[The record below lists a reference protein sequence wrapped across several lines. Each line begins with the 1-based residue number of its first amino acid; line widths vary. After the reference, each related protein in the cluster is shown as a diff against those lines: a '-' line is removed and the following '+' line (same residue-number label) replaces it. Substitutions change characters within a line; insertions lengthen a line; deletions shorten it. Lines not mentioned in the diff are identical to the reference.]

1 MKFPGAGVCRRSGRS
16 MWLVAGVIL
25 AALVTSAAA
34 DEPAQTAMI
43 QRLDDDLSAADRAN
57 IRIMELFT
65 SGWFF
70 TLGAVVGS
78 FLNVVVYRLPAGI
91 PLMRPRSRCPVCMT
105 PILQSDNLPII
116 GWLRLKGRCRACGT
130 AIPARYP
137 LVELATGCLF
147 LGLLHA
153 ELLSGGMNLPVRTP
167 NSYRGVVWII
177 WYTKWDLIGIFA
189 FHAWLLVTLLA
200 SSLIA
205 GDGHRLPRRLLQPA
219 IWIGLLGPVFW
230 ATLHPVPLRLPR
242 PEWLSALRWS
252 TTWNDRWISGWPVRV
267 GIGLDGLLTALAGLL
282 AGGLIGQL
290 LSRRLPER
298 RDLLAV
304 TAVTGAFLGWQ
315 AAVTIGLLAAVLLA
329 GTSLVRSREIRR
341 WGNPVSLWSLATLI
355 VVLTWRP
362 LSDVPWLPGPES
374 SVVATLLTLT
384 GIGLTGSLTGRLLR
398 NQTVEDTSVE

>member
-1 MKFPGAGVCRRSGRS
+1 V
-16 MWLVAGVIL
+16 WLVAGVVL
-25 AALVTSAAA
+25 AALVTSVAA
-34 DEPAQTAMI
+34 DEPARAAMI

-91 PLMRPRSRCPVCMT
+91 PLMRPRSRCPVCET
-105 PILQSDNLPII
+105 PILRSDNLPII
-116 GWLRLKGRCRACGT
+116 GWLRLRGRCRACGT
-130 AIPARYP
+130 AISARYP

-147 LGLLHA
+147 LGLLHV
-153 ELLSGGMNLPVRTP
+153 ELLSGGANLPVRTP

-177 WYTKWDLIGIFA
+177 WYTKWDLIGLFA
-189 FHAWLLVTLLA
+189 FHAWLLTTLLA

-205 GDGHRLPRRLLQPA
+205 GDGHRLPIRLLRPA
-219 IWIGLLGPVFW
+219 LWTGLLGPVLW
-230 ATLHPVPLRLPR
+230 ATLHPVPPWLPR
-242 PEWLSALRWS
+242 PDWLSALRWS

-267 GIGLDGLLTALAGLL
+267 GIGLDGLFTALVGLL
-282 AGGLIGQL
+282 AGGLMGL
-290 LSRRLPER
+290 LLNRREPER

-304 TAVTGAFLGWQ
+304 SAITGAFLGWQ
-315 AAVTIGLLAAVLLA
+315 AAVTIGVLAAVLMA
-329 GTSLVRSREIRR
+329 VTSLMRSREIRR

-362 LSDVPWLPGPES
+362 LSDVPWLPGAES
-374 SVVATLLTLT
+374 SVSALLIALT
-384 GIGLTGSLTGRLLR
+384 GIGLTRALTSRLLR
-398 NQTVEDTSVE
+398 TQTVVETPVA